1 MSIPVHPIIP
11 LDVGYPCDIFFM
23 RENKPFDVLY
33 QLIDDQKEV
42 VQENTYRIETRD
54 YRIDKC
60 EVSSFQDVLNV
71 QNLPGFIRY
80 IGIETVDELS
90 IASKTHQNDAGAF

>member
-33 QLIDDQKEV
+33 QLIGDQKEF
-42 VQENTYRIETRD
+42 VQVNA

-71 QNLPGFIRY
+71 QYLPGFIRY
-80 IGIETVDELS
+80 IGIETVDGS
-90 IASKTHQNDAGAF
+90 INSV